1 MDSIEKLE
9 RLKQDITIKFSP
21 PLPCTTQDCLNE
33 ATVGNA
39 SYDHVEQCWYLVAL
53 CKECTQKLVEMYP

>member
-9 RLKQDITIKFSP
+9 RLKQDITIKFEP
-21 PLPCTTQDCLNE
+21 GLPCTTQDCMNE

-39 SYDHVEQCWYLVAL
+39 SYDFVEQCWCLVAL
-53 CKECTQKLVEMYP
+53 CKECTKKLGEMYP